1 MGITNFVR
9 APESGLM
16 TVFAP
21 DASLVKA
28 FQKVSE
34 SYGTIDP
41 SMDARQAVLSERPAQ
56 GFTKGSRVLVGQV

>member
-1 MGITNFVR
+1 
-9 APESGLM
+9 M